1 MSPIASSISKFL
13 EGIKLTSFDDFEAL
27 ITKCA
32 SPGIRPGLER
42 IERLLSIL
50 GNPQNNYPA
59 VHVVGTN
66 GKGSTCAFLASVFQT
81 AGYKTALY
89 TSPHLESP
97 AERLAIDGRFLEPE
111 RWMICAEKA
120 VSAVVEDDMLRGDP
134 PSYFE
139 LITAAA
145 FLLAAEEDVDV
156 AVIEAG
162 MGGRLD
168 ATNLLSKVVC
178 TAVASISMD
187 HAEFLGSTVQ
197 AIAGEKFAVVR
208 NGAPACYLGDNESL
222 LSIFE
227 RFCCD
232 AGAIPFIVSRDAKI
246 DSVSVT
252 ADGCEFDYST
262 PGFEMKRVKTR
273 LLGRYQVS
281 NATLALS
288 VLSLLTEKFDR
299 LTEDA
304 IRAGL
309 FNARWPG
316 RLEVMSRS
324 GEKPVLVLDGGHNP
338 DGVAKLAESAAELW
352 GGKKIGVVY
361 AAMKDK
367 DYPAC
372 IRSINKLAPEF
383 YATTVPDVAR
393 ALSVPEITAVAS
405 EMQWRG
411 GVKPFENPLAAIA
424 EASKN
429 NDVVLVCG
437 SLYFIGWL
445 RSRVARVNA

>member
-1 MSPIASSISKFL
+1 LI
-13 EGIKLTSFDDFEAL
+13 SFDDFEAL
-27 ITKCA
+27 IAKCA

-66 GKGSTCAFLASVFQT
+66 GKGSTCAFLASVFQA

-97 AERLAIDGRFLEPE
+97 AERLAIDGRFLEAE
-111 RWMICAEKA
+111 RWMVCAEKA
-120 VSAVVEDDMLRGDP
+120 ASVVAGDALLRDDP

-168 ATNLLSKVVC
+168 ATNLLSKVAC

-222 LSIFE
+222 IPLFE
-227 RFCCD
+227 RFCSD
-232 AGAIPFIVSRDAKI
+232 AGAIPFVVSRDAKI
-246 DSVSVT
+246 DGVAVT
-252 ADGCEFDYST
+252 PDGCKFNYST
-262 PGFEMKRVKTR
+262 CGFEMKQVKTR

-281 NATLALS
+281 NSALALS
-288 VLSLLTEKFDR
+288 VLSRLTGKFSR

-304 IRAGL
+304 IRAGIL
-309 FNARWPG
+309 DARWPG
-316 RLEVMSRS
+316 RLEVVSPA
-324 GEKPVLVLDGGHNP
+324 GQKPLLVLDGGHNP
-338 DGVAKLAESAAELW
+338 DGVAKLAESAVELW
-352 GGKKIGVVY
+352 KGKKIGVVY

-372 IRSINKLAPEF
+372 IGAINKLKPEF

-405 EMQWRG
+405 KMQWRSD
-411 GVKPFENPLAAIA
+411 VKPFENPLEAIA
-424 EASKN
+424 EASN
-429 NDVVLVCG
+429 DNDVVLVCG
-437 SLYFIGWL
+437 SLYFIGWV
-445 RSRVARVNA
+445 RSRTVSSNA